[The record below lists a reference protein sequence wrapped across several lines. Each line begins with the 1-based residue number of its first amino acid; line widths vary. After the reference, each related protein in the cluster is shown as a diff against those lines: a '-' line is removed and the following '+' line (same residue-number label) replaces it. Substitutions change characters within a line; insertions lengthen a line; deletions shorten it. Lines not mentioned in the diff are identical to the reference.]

1 MRTMLDEQCGKLKK
15 ILLDKLSE
23 LNLFNKNIENN
34 LENAMLPAV
43 FKTEIVEIQN
53 EIKKRC
59 EFDFVFKKLISFLND
74 NFLVEEEKRRSE

>member
-1 MRTMLDEQCGKLKK
+1 MLDEQCGKLKK